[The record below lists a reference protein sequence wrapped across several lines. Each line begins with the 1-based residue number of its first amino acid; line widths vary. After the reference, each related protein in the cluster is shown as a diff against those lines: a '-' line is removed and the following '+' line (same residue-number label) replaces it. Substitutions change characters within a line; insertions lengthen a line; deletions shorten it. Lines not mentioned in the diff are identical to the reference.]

1 MRRGVPINFL
11 VEQELMIL
19 IVYYQVYQW
28 MLRVL
33 AQTWVFWLGRGV
45 DVVDGGSIG
54 EGDRLVGQQGV
65 ILVYFHA

>member
-1 MRRGVPINFL
+1 MLRGVPINFL

-45 DVVDGGSIG
+45 DVVGGG
-54 EGDRLVGQQGV
+54 GGGVG
-65 ILVYFHA
+65 